1 MNTKFRSLLSLLRD
15 MESVLLAFSGGADST
30 LLLHAVKA
38 SGVQALC
45 VTAYSESVPL
55 RELDSAGEIAATM
68 GMPHLVVRTQ
78 ELSNPDYAANPR
90 DRCFFC
96 KDELFL
102 RLKEIASREGLRYV
116 IDGSNCDD
124 LSDWR
129 PGMRAAKA
137 HGVKSPLIE
146 AGLTKAEIRELSV
159 EMALPTAMKPSSPC
173 LSSRFPYGVPI
184 TREGLA
190 RVEKAEAYLRD
201 LGFGEMRVRHDRDTA
216 RIEVQEREIPLLM
229 EKSLRDGVVTQF
241 RKLGFRNVT
250 VDLEGFRSGK
260 LNE

>member
-1 MNTKFRSLLSLLRD
+1 MNTKFHSLLSLVRD

-30 LLLHAVKA
+30 LLLYAVKA
-38 SGVQALC
+38 SGVHALC

-55 RELDSAGEIAATM
+55 RELESAGEIASTM
-68 GMPHLVVRTQ
+68 GVRHLVVRTQ
-78 ELSNPDYAANPR
+78 ELGNPDYLSNPR

-96 KDELFL
+96 KNELFMRL
-102 RLKEIASREGLRYV
+102 REIASREGLRCV

-129 PGMRAAKA
+129 PGMRAARV

-146 AGLTKAEIRELSV
+146 AGLTKAEIRKLSAEL
-159 EMALPTAMKPSSPC
+159 ALPTATKPSSPC
-173 LSSRFPYGVPI
+173 LASRFPYGVPI

-216 RIEVQEREIPLLM
+216 RIELLQREIPLLM
-229 EKSLRDGVVTQF
+229 EKPLREGVVAEF